1 MTTPSTVR
9 IPSLGQIKENLNKP
23 TEEKATTTALNNPT
37 QTSES
42 FAVQQSFT
50 LEQLTRVWNAYAE
63 NLKSKGQINHH
74 MVLTS
79 TTLNLKPD
87 FSIHITVGNPVQLDQ
102 LEEIKVE
109 LLSHLRQSLKNN
121 TLRLNAVIGA
131 VEIKEKKFYTDAD
144 NFKFLAENYAVV
156 TDLKNKFGLEIN
168 Y

>member
-1 MTTPSTVR
+1 MR
-9 IPSLGQIKENLNKP
+9 IPTLGQIKENLNKP
-23 TEEKATTTALNNPT
+23 TEDKVTATAVNNPT
-37 QTSES
+37 QTTEPVG
-42 FAVQQSFT
+42 VQQNVT
-50 LEQLTRVWNAYAE
+50 LEQLTTVWNTYAE

-79 TTLNLKPD
+79 TTLHLKPD

-131 VEIKEKKFYTDAD
+131 VETKEKKFYTDAD

-156 TDLKNKFGLEIN
+156 ADLKNKFGLEIN

>member
-1 MTTPSTVR
+1 MTSSSSVR
-9 IPSLGQIKENLNKP
+9 IPTLGQIKENLTKP
-23 TEEKATTTALNNPT
+23 VEEKTAQIVNPT
-37 QTSES
+37 QIAEPVG
-42 FAVQQSFT
+42 VQQSFT
-50 LEQLTRVWNAYAE
+50 LDQLTTVWNTYAE

-121 TLRLNAVIGA
+121 TLRLNAVIG
-131 VEIKEKKFYTDAD
+131 VIETKEKKFYTDAD

-156 TDLKNKFGLEIN
+156 ADLKNKFGLEIN